1 MADQYCNLPSK
12 SVYSI
17 TPFSFS
23 QKMDWAN
30 VIKMRCSYG
39 LLHRGEIPER
49 FETLAWSDR
58 PPNNFPFSSEFF
70 FVFLTEC
77 KFLFSFSF
85 LFLFRNVS
93 FLSTEDWLT
102 LASANDRLSILTCI
116 QESSCR
122 HPLDNKLGRCETK
135 VCVQCQISNRGK
147 QTLINHFV
155 KLSKVTFFLDSYVI
169 IF

>member
-1 MADQYCNLPSK
+1 
-12 SVYSI
+12 
-17 TPFSFS
+17 
-23 QKMDWAN
+23 
-30 VIKMRCSYG
+30 
-39 LLHRGEIPER
+39 
-49 FETLAWSDR
+49 
-58 PPNNFPFSSEFF
+58 
-70 FVFLTEC
+70 
-77 KFLFSFSF
+77 
-85 LFLFRNVS
+85 LFRNVS
-93 FLSTEDWLT
+93 FFSTEDWLT

-155 KLSKVTFFLDSYVI
+155 KLSKVTFFLDFYVI